1 MSCRPGPSA
10 RTQYA
15 DHAAAH
21 ILPNVAATYIVL
33 MTITLGFAIVVEA
46 SLSFL
51 GVGVPEGV
59 ATWGSMLEIGR
70 EHIHTQAWLVVF
82 PGIIIAAVVFA
93 VNFLGDGLRDVLDPS
108 SGGASRRTAG
118 SARHMQHICKS

>member
-1 MSCRPGPSA
+1 MRVML
-10 RTQYA
+10 R
-15 DHAAAH
+15 H
-21 ILPNVAATYIVL
+21 ILPNVLATYIVL

-70 EHIHTQAWLVVF
+70 EHIQTQTWLVVF
-82 PGIIIAAVVFA
+82 PGVAIAAVVFG
-93 VNFLGDGLRDVLDPS
+93 VNFLGDGLRDVLDPRLR
-108 SGGASRRTAG
+108 GR
-118 SARHMQHICKS
+118 